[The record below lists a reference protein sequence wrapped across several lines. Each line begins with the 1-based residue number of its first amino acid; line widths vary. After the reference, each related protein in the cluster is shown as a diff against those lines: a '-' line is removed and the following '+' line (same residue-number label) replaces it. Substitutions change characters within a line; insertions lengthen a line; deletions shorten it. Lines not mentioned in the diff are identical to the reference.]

1 MRKTSKFL
9 MLLFAAVATSFC
21 FTACDDTEDGS
32 YVPPITLGEKIAG
45 QWQLSSIT
53 QIDESN
59 AKTMDLTEQFDFATL
74 GLSLNGDGTYTV
86 SGSAPAFIPASGT
99 WRMANDFVN
108 SDGTAAQI
116 IMNDN
121 LFLTVTGVP
130 TGGTSHLKFKL
141 TRKAKGIAFVSYEY
155 DLIKV
160 SNDQTEETEPTEP
173 TE

>member
-59 AKTMDLTEQFDFATL
+59 AKTMDLTGQFDFATL
-74 GLSLNGDGTYTV
+74 GC
-86 SGSAPAFIPASGT
+86 
-99 WRMANDFVN
+99 
-108 SDGTAAQI
+108 
-116 IMNDN
+116 
-121 LFLTVTGVP
+121 LF
-130 TGGTSHLKFKL
+130 
-141 TRKAKGIAFVSYEY
+141 
-155 DLIKV
+155 
-160 SNDQTEETEPTEP
+160 
-173 TE
+173 